1 MITLY
6 DFVLSGSCYKVRLLL
21 SILKL
26 PYKIIDVDFIRK
38 EHKTEDF
45 LKMNAFGELPVLTDG
60 DLKLRDAQAILSYL
74 ARKYDPLDYWY
85 PNDPAATG
93 RINQWLSTGGNEIMS
108 ASGAR
113 LVRKLFYPMNLEA
126 LQARAKNAFRIMD
139 AHLDGRDFLELG
151 HPTIADIA
159 CFPYAAMAEEGEISL
174 APYPNLRTWIGRM
187 KRIPGFIEM
196 PGICLK

>member
-21 SILKL
+21 NILKL
-26 PYKIIDVDFIRK
+26 PHKIIDVDFIRK

-45 LKMNAFGELPVLTDG
+45 LRINAFGELPVLTDG

-93 RINQWLSTGGNEIMS
+93 RISQWLSTGGNEVMS

-113 LVRKLFYPMNLEA
+113 LVKKLFYPMNLQA

-139 AHLDGRDFLELG
+139 SHLDGRDFLELG